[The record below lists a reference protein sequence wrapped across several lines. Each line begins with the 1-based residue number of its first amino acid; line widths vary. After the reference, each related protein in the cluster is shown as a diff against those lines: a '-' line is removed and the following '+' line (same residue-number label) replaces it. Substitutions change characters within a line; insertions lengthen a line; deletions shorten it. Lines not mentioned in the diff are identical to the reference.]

1 MSFKNTI
8 LFMQNFI
15 KKSIQVELDAFF
27 KNINKGESIT
37 KQGYSEA
44 RQKISPTVFIKMN
57 NKIVSWYFRR

>member
-1 MSFKNTI
+1 M
-8 LFMQNFI
+8 LNFI

-44 RQKISPTVFIKMN
+44 RQKI
-57 NKIVSWYFRR
+57 

>member
-1 MSFKNTI
+1 M
-8 LFMQNFI
+8 LNFI

-44 RQKISPTVFIKMN
+44 RQKISSTAFIKMN
-57 NKIVSWYFRR
+57 NKIVSWY

>member
-8 LFMQNFI
+8 LFMLNFI

-44 RQKISPTVFIKMN
+44 RQKISSTAFIKMN
-57 NKIVSWYFRR
+57 NKIVSWY